1 MKDKIVVWLD
11 SNLMQFSLCYY
22 LQKEIDADFYAII
35 DITDNTRNFYENQN
49 LVKFKKIWYYH
60 DHTLPIKNPD
70 LQYLALFE
78 KNYKIQLW
86 KLAITDRIFYHFND
100 FYNFSKN
107 EILSII
113 ENECKFFEDVLNEIK
128 PNVVIMHEPYQHQ
141 DELFFELCK
150 AKKIDVL
157 VFFFSHMGY
166 RAEIAQEVHY
176 ADNID
181 NIEKKQNHRSFSELV
196 KYYESLNLSKKIKKQ
211 NVDPFGNK
219 LNIFTAAIDFLFKI
233 KNKNPETHYSYF
245 GHSKIR
251 ALLNAISG
259 ANKTRSRWNYLDK
272 HLVKNIQ
279 QTQKFVYYPLH
290 IEQERSTLIATPFYT
305 NDIEFVRNIAKSLP
319 IEYVLYVKEHPSQI
333 TRHWRDKKFYQE
345 LNKIPNVT
353 VIHPHT
359 SSLDLIKNC
368 SLVITLSGT
377 AALEAA
383 FYEKPAITCSNFDY
397 TILPSIE
404 RLKSIEDLPQ
414 LIQHSLEK
422 KMDSKSLD
430 EYVSFKENN
439 TFEFNNAN
447 FEIKS
452 SEKFFHG
459 GRFADVNITN
469 DKMIEFLEENKKSL
483 TLFAHAYAQKIHNY
497 LKKNEDN

>member
-1 MKDKIVVWLD
+1 MRKKIIVWLD
-11 SNLMQFSLCYY
+11 YNLMQFSLCYY
-22 LQKEIDADFYAII
+22 LQKEIDVDFYAII
-35 DITDNTRNFYENQN
+35 DITNNTRNFYENQN

-60 DHTLPIKNPD
+60 DHALPIKNPD
-70 LQYLALFE
+70 FQYLTLFE

-86 KLAITDRIFYHFND
+86 KLAINDRIFYHFND

-128 PNVVIMHEPYQHQ
+128 PNVVIMHEPYQHR

-157 VFFFSHMGY
+157 AFFFSTLGY
-166 RAEIAQEVHY
+166 RAEISQEIHY

-181 NIEKKQNHRSFSELV
+181 KIEKKQNHRSFSELV
-196 KYYESLNLSKKIKKQ
+196 KYYESLNLSKIIKKQ
-211 NVDPFGNK
+211 NVKPFGNK
-219 LNIFTAAIDFLFKI
+219 LNIISAAIDFLFKT
-233 KNKNPETHYSYF
+233 KNENPKTHYSYF
-245 GHSKIR
+245 GHSKIKT
-251 ALLNAISG
+251 LYNSILG

-279 QTQKFVYYPLH
+279 QSQKFVYYPLH

-305 NDIEFVRNIAKSLP
+305 NDVEFVKNIAKSLP
-319 IEYVLYVKEHPSQI
+319 IEYILYVKEHPSQI

-359 SSLDLIKNC
+359 SSLELIKNC

-377 AALEAA
+377 TALEAA
-383 FYEKPAITCSNFDY
+383 FYEKPAITCANFDY
-397 TILPSIE
+397 TTLPSIE
-404 RLKSIEDLPQ
+404 RLKTIEDLPN
-414 LIQHSLEK
+414 LIQQSLEK
-422 KMDSKSLD
+422 KIDSKSLD
-430 EYVSFKENN
+430 EYISFKENN
-439 TFEFNNAN
+439 TFEFDGAD
-447 FEIKS
+447 FGIQASK
-452 SEKFFHG
+452 KFFHG

-469 DKMIEFLEENKKSL
+469 DKMIEFLNENEKKL
-483 TLFAHAYAQKIHNY
+483 KIFAKEYVKKIEC
-497 LKKNEDN
+497 LSKNE

>member
-22 LQKEIDADFYAII
+22 LQKEIDVDFYAII
-35 DITDNTRNFYENQN
+35 DITNKTRSFYENQN

-60 DHTLPIKNPD
+60 DYTLPIKNPD
-70 LQYLALFE
+70 LQYLASFE
-78 KNYKIQLW
+78 KNYKIELW
-86 KLAITDRIFYHFND
+86 KLAISDRIFYHFND

-107 EILSII
+107 EILSIL
-113 ENECKFFEDVLNEIK
+113 ENECKFFETVLDEIK
-128 PNVVIMHEPYQHQ
+128 PNIAIMHEPYQHQ

-150 AKKIDVL
+150 AKKIHVMA
-157 VFFFSHMGY
+157 FFFTHMGY
-166 RAEIAQEVHY
+166 RGEIAQKPNY

-181 NIEKKQNHRSFSELV
+181 TVKKKESHRSFSELI
-196 KYYESLNLSKKIKKQ
+196 KYYESLNLSKKLKKQ
-211 NVDPFGNK
+211 NIEPSGNK
-219 LNIFTAAIDFLFKI
+219 SNIITGAIDFLFKT

-245 GHSKIR
+245 GHSKINV
-251 ALLNAISG
+251 LLNAISG

-272 HLVKNIQ
+272 HLVKNID

-290 IEQERSTLIATPFYT
+290 IEQERSTLIATPYYT
-305 NDIEFVRNIAKSLP
+305 NDMEFVKNIAKSLP
-319 IEYVLYVKEHPSQI
+319 INYILYVKEHPSQI
-333 TRHWRDKKFYQE
+333 SRHWRSKKFYQE

-353 VIHPHT
+353 VIHPHV

-383 FYEKPAITCSNFDY
+383 FYEKPSITCSNFDY

-404 RLKSIEDLPQ
+404 RLRSIEDLPQ
-414 LIQHSLEK
+414 LIQHSLGK
-422 KMDSKSLD
+422 KIDSKSLD
-430 EYVSFKENN
+430 EYISFKEND
-439 TFEFNNAN
+439 TFEFDHIN

-452 SEKFFHG
+452 AKKFFHG
-459 GRFADVNITN
+459 GRLADVNITN
-469 DKMIEFLEENKKSL
+469 DKMMEFLDENEEKLKVFAKEYAKKIQ
-483 TLFAHAYAQKIHNY
+483 F
-497 LKKNEDN
+497 LKEKTNN

>member
-1 MKDKIVVWLD
+1 M
-11 SNLMQFSLCYY
+11 
-22 LQKEIDADFYAII
+22 
-35 DITDNTRNFYENQN
+35 
-49 LVKFKKIWYYH
+49 
-60 DHTLPIKNPD
+60 
-70 LQYLALFE
+70 
-78 KNYKIQLW
+78 
-86 KLAITDRIFYHFND
+86 
-100 FYNFSKN
+100 
-107 EILSII
+107 
-113 ENECKFFEDVLNEIK
+113 
-128 PNVVIMHEPYQHQ
+128 
-141 DELFFELCK
+141 
-150 AKKIDVL
+150 
-157 VFFFSHMGY
+157 
-166 RAEIAQEVHY
+166 
-176 ADNID
+176 
-181 NIEKKQNHRSFSELV
+181 
-196 KYYESLNLSKKIKKQ
+196 
-211 NVDPFGNK
+211 
-219 LNIFTAAIDFLFKI
+219 
-233 KNKNPETHYSYF
+233 
-245 GHSKIR
+245 
-251 ALLNAISG
+251 
-259 ANKTRSRWNYLDK
+259 
-272 HLVKNIQ
+272 
-279 QTQKFVYYPLH
+279 YYPLH

-469 DKMIEFLEENKKSL
+469 DKMIEFLDENKKSL